1 MIALLAAAATAPAAG
16 PAFKVGSQAPS
27 SPGLFGAVFAL
38 LLVLGLIVGLGWLLR
53 RMPGSGFR
61 PAAGLKLVASLAL
74 GPKERVVVVEVN
86 GQQLLL
92 GVTAGGISTLH
103 TLPEPLPL
111 TPAPA
116 LPNLKQLPN
125 FAQLLS
131 QKLRKEP

>member
-1 MIALLAAAATAPAAG
+1 MIALLAAAAAPAAG
-16 PAFKVGSQAPS
+16 HAVKVGGQAPS

-38 LLVLGLIVGLGWLLR
+38 LLVLGLIVGLGWLLK

-61 PAAGLKLVASLAL
+61 PAAGLKLVASLPL

-86 GQQLLL
+86 GEQLLL

-103 TLPEPLPL
+103 ALPEPLPP
-111 TPAPA
+111 TPAAA